1 MGTFSLNNYNP
12 SEGNYVSKILLPGTH
27 KCRIIDLKL
36 ERPPYD
42 RDQYNLIFV
51 LEGEEIGDGFEGIQ
65 INRLD
70 PSKGNYKGQIAS
82 VRSGQ
87 FGFKDWVYKGKTIL
101 RDESIQN
108 FLGSFLKQLGLLEKF
123 QGLNIQCD
131 TIEDL
136 VVAIRNFICKPDF
149 WLYFTIGGQ
158 KYFKDG
164 SDYANYSLFLPKRT
178 EGKYAYA
185 LTAEDPNFLQFNEA
199 VHIYEKKVS
208 EDTSEAVSEF
218 SAAPAAQDIF
228 NDTPAVNTPVFDD
241 NVSDLQLP

>member
-1 MGTFSLNNYNP
+1 MKSFSLNNYTP
-12 SEGNYVSKILLPGTH
+12 SEGSYVSKILLPGTH

-42 RDQYNLIFV
+42 KEQYNLIFV
-51 LEGEEIGDGFEGIQ
+51 LEGEAMGDDFEGIQ

-87 FGFKDWVYKGKTIL
+87 FGFKDWVYKGKTIS

-108 FLGSFLKQLGLLEKF
+108 FAGSFLKQIGMLDKF
-123 QGLNIQCD
+123 KALNIQCD
-131 TIEDL
+131 TIEEL
-136 VVAIRNFICKPDF
+136 VISIKNFVCRPDF
-149 WLYFTIGGQ
+149 WLFFTIGGQ
-158 KYFKDG
+158 KYYKEG
-164 SDYANYSLFLPKRT
+164 SEYANYSLFLPKRT

-185 LTAEDPNFLQFNEA
+185 LTEDDATFLPFNEA

-208 EDTSEAVSEF
+208 DDNSETISEF
-218 SAAPAAQDIF
+218 SAAPVSEDIF
-228 NDTPAVNTPVFDD
+228 NPANSSPIFED

>member
-42 RDQYNLIFV
+42 KEQYNLIFV
-51 LEGEEIGDGFEGIQ
+51 LEGEELGDGFEGVQ
-65 INRLD
+65 IDRNNAAR
-70 PSKGNYKGQIAS
+70 GNYKGQIAS

-87 FGFKDWVYKGKTIL
+87 FGFKDWVYKGKTIS
-101 RDESIQN
+101 RDESIQS
-108 FLGSFLKQLGLLEKF
+108 FTGSFLNQLGLLEKF
-123 QGLNIQCD
+123 KSLNIECN
-131 TIEDL
+131 TIEEL
-136 VVAIRNFICKPDF
+136 VTAIKNFICRKDF

-158 KYFKDG
+158 KYYKDG
-164 SDYANYSLFLPKRT
+164 SDYPNYSLFLPKRT

-185 LTAEDPNFLQFNEA
+185 INAEDPNFMQFNEA

-208 EDTSEAVSEF
+208 EDTSETVSEF
-218 SAAPAAQDIF
+218 SAAPATQDIF
-228 NDTPAVNTPVFDD
+228 NPANSAPIFED
-241 NVSDLQLP
+241 NVNDLQLP

>member
-1 MGTFSLNNYNP
+1 MGSFSLNNFTP
-12 SEGNYVSKILLPGTH
+12 TEGNYVSKILLPGTH

-42 RDQYNLIFV
+42 REQYNLIFV

-70 PSKGNYKGQIAS
+70 PSKGNHKGQIAS

-87 FGFKDWVYKGKTIL
+87 FGFKDWVYKGKNIL

-108 FLGSFLKQLGLLEKF
+108 FCGTFLKQLGLLEKF

-136 VVAIRNFICKPDF
+136 VMAIKNFVCRPDF

-164 SDYANYSLFLPKRT
+164 SDYPNYSLYLPKRT

-185 LTAEDPNFLQFNEA
+185 LTAEDPTFLEFNEA

-208 EDTSEAVSEF
+208 EDTSETVSEF
-218 SAAPAAQDIF
+218 SAAPIADDIF
-228 NDTPAVNTPVFDD
+228 NPATSSPVFDN

>member
-1 MGTFSLNNYNP
+1 MAFSLNDFNP
-12 SEGNYVSKILLPGTH
+12 AEGNYVSKILLPGTH

-42 RDQYNLIFV
+42 KDQYNLIFV
-51 LEGEEIGDGFEGIQ
+51 LEGPEIGDGFEGIQ
-65 INRLD
+65 VDRNNPAR
-70 PSKGNYKGQIAS
+70 GNYKGQIAS

-87 FGFKDWVYKGKTIL
+87 FGFKDWVYKGKNIL
-101 RDESIQN
+101 RDESIQTY
-108 FLGSFLKQLGLLEKF
+108 LGSFLTQMGILDKF
-123 QGLNIQCD
+123 QSLKIECL

-136 VVAIRNFICKPDF
+136 VAAVKSFVCKPDF
-149 WLYFTIGGQ
+149 WMYFTIGGQ

-164 SDYANYSLFLPKRT
+164 SDFPNYSLYLPKRV

-185 LTAEDPNFLQFNEA
+185 MTQDNPNFFTFNEA

-208 EDTSEAVSEF
+208 EDASETVSEF
-218 SAAPAAQDIF
+218 SPAPVSEDIF
-228 NDTPAVNTPVFDD
+228 NPANSSPVFED

>member
-1 MGTFSLNNYNP
+1 MAFSLNDFNP
-12 SEGNYVSKILLPGTH
+12 AEGNYVSKILLPGTH

-42 RDQYNLIFV
+42 KDQYNLIFV

-65 INRLD
+65 VDRNNPAR
-70 PSKGNYKGQIAS
+70 GNYKGQIAS

-87 FGFKDWVYKGKTIL
+87 FGFKDWVYKGKNIL
-101 RDESIQN
+101 RDESIQTY
-108 FLGSFLKQLGLLEKF
+108 LGSFLTQMGILEKF
-123 QGLNIQCD
+123 QSLKVECL

-136 VVAIRNFICKPDF
+136 VAAVKSFVCKPDF
-149 WLYFTIGGQ
+149 WMYFTIGGQ

-164 SDYANYSLFLPKRT
+164 SDFPNYSLYLPKRV

-185 LTAEDPNFLQFNEA
+185 MTQDNPNFFVFNEA

-208 EDTSEAVSEF
+208 EDTSETVSEF
-218 SAAPAAQDIF
+218 SPAPVSTDIF
-228 NDTPAVNTPVFDD
+228 NPANSSPVFED

>member
-1 MGTFSLNNYNP
+1 MGTFSLNNYNS

-42 RDQYNLIFV
+42 KEQYNLIFV
-51 LEGEEIGDGFEGIQ
+51 LEGEEVGDGFEGIQ
-65 INRLD
+65 INKLD
-70 PSKGNYKGQIAS
+70 PSRGNYKGQIAS

-87 FGFKDWVYKGKTIL
+87 FGFKDWVYKGKTIS

-108 FLGSFLKQLGLLEKF
+108 YLGSFLKQLGLLEKF

-136 VVAIRNFICKPDF
+136 VAAIKNFICKADF
-149 WLYFTIGGQ
+149 WLFFTIGGQ
-158 KYFKDG
+158 KYYKDG
-164 SDYANYSLFLPKRT
+164 SEYPNYSLYFPKRT

-185 LTAEDPNFLQFNEA
+185 LTAEDANFMPFNEA
-199 VHIYEKKVS
+199 VHIYEKKVV
-208 EDTSEAVSEF
+208 EDNAEDVSGF
-218 SAAPAAQDIF
+218 SAFPPAQDIF
-228 NDTPAVNTPVFDD
+228 NTPAETSAPSFDN

>member
-1 MGTFSLNNYNP
+1 MAFSLNDFNP
-12 SEGNYVSKILLPGTH
+12 AEGNYVSKILLPGTH

-42 RDQYNLIFV
+42 KDQYNLIFV

-65 INRLD
+65 IDKNNPAR
-70 PSKGNYKGQIAS
+70 GNYKGQIAS

-87 FGFKDWVYKGKTIL
+87 FGFKDWVYKGKNIL
-101 RDESIQN
+101 RDESIQTY
-108 FLGSFLKQLGLLEKF
+108 LGSFLTQMGILEKF
-123 QGLNIQCD
+123 QSLKVECH

-136 VVAIRNFICKPDF
+136 VAAVKSFVCKPDF
-149 WLYFTIGGQ
+149 WMYFTIGGQ

-164 SDYANYSLFLPKRT
+164 SDFPNYSLYLPKRV

-185 LTAEDPNFLQFNEA
+185 MTQDNSNFFTFNEA

-208 EDTSEAVSEF
+208 EDASETVSEF
-218 SAAPAAQDIF
+218 SPAPVSEDIF
-228 NDTPAVNTPVFDD
+228 NPANSSPVFED